1 MLVRDLMV
9 YNVITVP
16 SDTYVLDAE
25 RIMEVHRIGRL
36 PVVDKGELVG
46 MVTKDD
52 LIKASPSSTQS
63 LDQRQLFQLLA
74 KLRVGEIMKR
84 DVITT
89 TPDATVEKA
98 VAIAQKNRVG
108 CLPVLEGKRVVGII
122 TGNDVFYK
130 VVNPILGVGSKGS
143 RIIVEGAGDV
153 DNMQKV
159 FQVVSRL
166 KKTVESV
173 WTFSGDG
180 AKELVIQLKEEDLA
194 DLLKALEEMGYK
206 ARKREFSA

>member
-180 AKELVIQLKEEDLA
+180 ARELVIQLKEEDLA

-206 ARKREFSA
+206 ARKRDFSA